1 VYLGYPRGVAGKPAE
16 PSPSTAAARS
26 GQGCGYEE
34 VGSGRGEAAGRGG
47 EAAGGRGQAGRGEP
61 DCGQQRELVGP
72 LVLARHVKDD
82 GRALLLY
89 TRAARE
95 PT

>member
-1 VYLGYPRGVAGKPAE
+1 M
-16 PSPSTAAARS
+16 
-26 GQGCGYEE
+26 
-34 VGSGRGEAAGRGG
+34 GSGRGEAAGGG
-47 EAAGGRGQAGRGEP
+47 GQAADGRLAAGGRRQAGLGELA
-61 DCGQQRELVGP
+61 CGQQRELVGP